1 MRGIDISFSFV
12 DDDFYNFE
20 NCSIPEFFSINKSIK
35 ILKFFLDKILLN
47 VKAPEFRSKIYIRR
61 EEANYRKIL
70 NEADLIDKLRKQ
82 EFEIINPHHFEILEQ
97 MKIFSNAKII
107 ISPHGS
113 NLSNIIFCKKGTKII
128 EISPEFNN
136 NYEKNISSKFKDI
149 ANTLSLDFKVIKA
162 DTVDVDTHSDVAKK
176 YIHPK
181 ILDNSSY
188 YKNMILKISEI
199 EVLINNL

>member
-1 MRGIDISFSFV
+1 M
-12 DDDFYNFE
+12 
-20 NCSIPEFFSINKSIK
+20 
-35 ILKFFLDKILLN
+35 
-47 VKAPEFRSKIYIRR
+47 
-61 EEANYRKIL
+61 
-70 NEADLIDKLRKQ
+70 RKQ

-97 MKIFSNAKII
+97 MKIFSNAEII

-136 NYEKNISSKFKDI
+136 NYEKNISSRYKDI
-149 ANTLSLDFKVIKA
+149 ANILNLDFKVIKA
-162 DTVDVDTHSDVAKK
+162 DIVDVEKHSDVAKK

-181 ILDNSSY
+181 ILDNSNY

-199 EVLINNL
+199 EPLINNL